1 MLADGAEGGRFLL
14 LVEQLRGG
22 GGGALEARVAH
33 QCVLLQQIQVRQ
45 VVTRGRLAHALT

>member
-22 GGGALEARVAH
+22 GGALETRVAH
-33 QCVLLQQIQVRQ
+33 QRVLLQQIQVRQ
-45 VVTRGRLAHALT
+45 VVARGRLAHALT

>member
-14 LVEQLRGG
+14 LLVEQQRG